1 MFFPGVKSMNTNPNR
16 SEGSQSNRNFND
28 VLQVTIKETLL
39 GIFGEKSTKTIF
51 KTMEKVHSIRLD
63 DVSSKSHVFDV
74 ALKDILG
81 TGHQIVED
89 MILENLFDR
98 TGKVFEYRENFSFS
112 DYVNSIKDSS
122 SMK

>member
-1 MFFPGVKSMNTNPNR
+1 MSINPN
-16 SEGSQSNRNFND
+16 SSTGSQYGHNFND
-28 VLQVTIKETLL
+28 VLQGTIKDTLL

-63 DVSSKSHVFDV
+63 DVSSKSHTFDA
-74 ALKDILG
+74 ALRDILG

-89 MILENLFDR
+89 LILENLFDR

-112 DYVNSIKDSS
+112 DYINSIKD
-122 SMK
+122 